1 MDQKQPRNGQEVK
14 DDQDWRLRAGGHG
27 FKRFIESFLPTAP
40 WTSIKS
46 AEWPPRPNNTGKHI
60 DLGPLVSKTDAK
72 LAYNA
77 WKLADDTLEKAWKD
91 RPDHNPS
98 PEAEE
103 PGLARNVYEH
113 LMIFA
118 VLPLNQDDAKKLF
131 AEEGLNKTWDTAALI
146 ASMKDNIIDDSSIRG
161 VVNWSTN
168 AIKTELKEREL
179 SKVGKSEE
187 LQQRLIDDEIQKH
200 CGVMSV
206 SDLSHLGIKRSNK
219 YILQPAT
226 NKAMTPIDMYTFAI
240 HLSPYN
246 PAYWLSRAYCH
257 YQQGF
262 FDLALGDAYRAQILC
277 NTIEQVQDRFSTDGL
292 HTQIHHAMEQ
302 HILVEPMDKDKYWSE
317 LITMMREPQGMYAFI
332 STIQKTLLN
341 IICLSLEA
349 LNCWDDFDSYHRQLA
364 ARTNRL
370 YQERFVADLR
380 KRVSE
385 KAEKAWRKEKRR
397 PGLFWFERHQG
408 AVSAASAYPYEKDDI
423 LDLFQ
428 VKKNLATKLTE
439 EIFQNKQEEAESSTA
454 PSDICEVKYRPNLR
468 LGVFAK
474 KDIKKGELIHWEEPT
489 IRGHLPARRLNRDR
503 TKTRYVDDIR
513 CENCKVEVD
522 DKVRRP
528 SVDDT
533 RSEHSDDEEEEPYCT
548 CAKHWNR
555 NPSDKRGLMFCPSGS
570 KEKTCVSVAY
580 DLYHEDGCGRD
591 WKWLYDTMRPNVW
604 KWGQLEH
611 ISHSNE
617 VHGTVTE
624 ITLLRRQDHEEPG
637 LAPQEI
643 DELLIMSGNSRSW
656 RDSWFPFTMSANIII
671 PFDIVSFLG
680 VNIFRDLT
688 FDTWAL
694 QTVLRKLLVNAVP
707 WDMKRRGDISAVHPK
722 EEDRKLETPA
732 EQKRRLM
739 NGYSFEDW
747 DPAFL
752 NLYVLPG
759 LNMFNHTCAGMQNA
773 EWGYDTQI
781 LNRVIVWAHKDIR
794 AGEEIRIRYQ
804 CEHFDSKNDAR
815 QILGGP
821 CLCPNNEGHDHE
833 EQMDVDEE
841 DSDEELSSSS
851 DSGDAGGGNS
861 NPKRYGAAKESSGPR
876 LTGFEVWKRRR
887 GGGRKAKDKEE
898 KEEEEDEVE
907 EDDSDELPA
916 RKKQKYEEYAKV
928 DKDRVAIRRLLRL
941 EEELEENERR
951 KFVASGAGS
960 ASVNTQ
966 ARRKKEYVPMVPMI
980 PSENSRKWVARE
992 RSALRKDRNKQRIR
1006 ELAEEMED
1014 HEMKEYVDV
1023 PQIAR
1028 APGEPLE
1035 IVPVL
1040 APEYVQNVTHW
1051 DRIKRK
1057 AGGRRLT

>member
-1 MDQKQPRNGQEVK
+1 MEERRGIADQKRPKNGQETE
-14 DDQDWRLRAGGHG
+14 DDQDWGDNPDGPG
-27 FKRFIESFLPTAP
+27 FKRFDKSFLPQAP

-46 AEWPPRPNNTGKHI
+46 AEWPPRPNNTGKI
-60 DLGPLVSKTDAK
+60 IQLGPLVSKVNAK
-72 LAYNA
+72 LAYQV
-77 WKLADDTLEKAWKD
+77 WKLADDTLGKAWKD

-118 VLPLNQDDAKKLF
+118 ILPLNRDEAKVLF
-131 AEEGLNKTWDTAALI
+131 AEEGLKKTWDTAAMI
-146 ASMKDNIIDDSSIRG
+146 ASMKAEIIADSSIRG
-161 VVNWSTN
+161 VANWSTN
-168 AIKTELKEREL
+168 ALKAELKEREL

-187 LQQRLIDDEIQKH
+187 LQQRLIDDEVQKR

-226 NKAMTPIDMYTFAI
+226 NIAMTPIDMYTFAI

-277 NTIEQVQDRFSTDGL
+277 NTIEQAQDRFSKDGL
-292 HTQIHHAMEQ
+292 HTQIYHAMEQ
-302 HILVEPMDKDKYWSE
+302 HILVEPTDEDNVWSE
-317 LITMMREPQGMYAFI
+317 LITEMRKPQGIYIFI
-332 STIQKTLLN
+332 STMQKTLLN
-341 IICLSLEA
+341 IICLSLET

-370 YQERFVADLR
+370 YLERFVADLR
-380 KRVSE
+380 KQVSK

-408 AVSAASAYPYEKDDI
+408 AISASSIYPYEKDDV
-423 LDLFQ
+423 LDLFP

-439 EIFQNKQEEAESSTA
+439 EIFQHKQEAEESPTG
-454 PSDICEVKYRPNLR
+454 PTNICEVKCKPNQQG

-474 KDIKKGELIHWEEPT
+474 KDIKKGDLIHWEEPT
-489 IRGHLPARRLNRDR
+489 IRGHLPARRLNKDR
-503 TKTRYVDDIR
+503 TKTPCVDDIR
-513 CENCKVEVD
+513 CENCKIEVD
-522 DKVRRP
+522 DTIRRP
-528 SVDDT
+528 SVDNKRTHGD
-533 RSEHSDDEEEEPYCT
+533 DDEEEEPYCS

-570 KEKTCVSVAY
+570 KEKTCVSISY
-580 DLYHEDGCGRD
+580 DLYHYDGCGRD

-604 KWGQLEH
+604 RWGQIEH

-617 VHGTVTE
+617 VHGTLLSLLLRSVTE
-624 ITLLRRQDHEEPG
+624 ITLLRRQDHDEPG

-643 DELLIMSGNSRSW
+643 DELLIMSRNSHSW

-694 QTVLRKLLVNAVP
+694 QTILRKLLVNAVP
-707 WDMKRRGDISAVHPK
+707 WDMKRRGDIRDVDPK
-722 EEDRKLETPA
+722 EEDRKLESPA

-739 NGYSFEDW
+739 NGYTFEDW
-747 DPAFL
+747 DPSFM
-752 NLYVLPG
+752 NLYLFPG

-773 EWGYDTQI
+773 EWAYDTQI

-804 CEHFDSKNDAR
+804 CEHFGSKNDAR
-815 QILGGP
+815 QILGDP
-821 CLCPNNEGHDHE
+821 CLCPNNAAHKYEDE
-833 EQMDVDEE
+833 MDLDEKS
-841 DSDEELSSSS
+841 SDEESSWSS
-851 DSGDAGGGNS
+851 DSGDGGGGGGGNS
-861 NPKRYGAAKESSGPR
+861 NPQRHGAAGSSG
-876 LTGFEVWKRRR
+876 
-887 GGGRKAKDKEE
+887 AKL
-898 KEEEEDEVE
+898 
-907 EDDSDELPA
+907 SG
-916 RKKQKYEEYAKV
+916 
-928 DKDRVAIRRLLRL
+928 L
-941 EEELEENERR
+941 EG
-951 KFVASGAGS
+951 K
-960 ASVNTQ
+960 
-966 ARRKKEYVPMVPMI
+966 
-980 PSENSRKWVARE
+980 
-992 RSALRKDRNKQRIR
+992 
-1006 ELAEEMED
+1006 
-1014 HEMKEYVDV
+1014 
-1023 PQIAR
+1023 
-1028 APGEPLE
+1028 
-1035 IVPVL
+1035 
-1040 APEYVQNVTHW
+1040 
-1051 DRIKRK
+1051 
-1057 AGGRRLT
+1057 

>member
-1 MDQKQPRNGQEVK
+1 MEGRRGVMDQKQPKNGQEVK
-14 DDQDWRLRAGGHG
+14 DDQYWRLRAGGHG
-27 FKRFIESFLPTAP
+27 FERFDESFLPTAP

-72 LAYNA
+72 LAFNV

-91 RPDHNPS
+91 RPNHNPS

-113 LMIFA
+113 LMISA
-118 VLPLNQDDAKKLF
+118 VLPLNWDDAKQLF
-131 AEEGLNKTWDTAALI
+131 AEEGLNKTWDAAALI
-146 ASMKDNIIDDSSIRG
+146 ASMKDEIITDSSIRG
-161 VVNWSTN
+161 VANWSAH
-168 AIKTELKEREL
+168 AIKAELKERRL
-179 SKVGKSEE
+179 SQVGKSEA
-187 LQQRLIDDEIQKH
+187 LQQRLIDDETQNT
-200 CGVMSV
+200 VV
-206 SDLSHLGIKRSNK
+206 SCLYPICRTWGSSA
-219 YILQPAT
+219 AT
-226 NKAMTPIDMYTFAI
+226 
-240 HLSPYN
+240 
-246 PAYWLSRAYCH
+246 R
-257 YQQGF
+257 F

-277 NTIEQVQDRFSTDGL
+277 NTIEQVQDRFSKDGS

-302 HILVEPMDKDKYWSE
+302 HILVEPMDQDKYWSE

-364 ARTNRL
+364 ARINRL
-370 YQERFVADLR
+370 YPERFVADLR
-380 KRVSE
+380 KRVSK

-408 AVSAASAYPYEKDDI
+408 AVSAATAYPYEKDDI
-423 LDLFQ
+423 LDLFP
-428 VKKNLATKLTE
+428 VKKNLTTKLTE
-439 EIFQNKQEEAESSTA
+439 EIFQNKQEGAESPTA
-454 PSDICEVKYRPNLR
+454 PRDICEVKYRPNRR

-489 IRGHLPARRLNRDR
+489 IRGHLPARRLNKDR
-503 TKTRYVDDIR
+503 TTIRYVDDIR

-522 DKVRRP
+522 DKIRRP

-555 NPSDKRGLMFCPSGS
+555 NPSDKRGLIFCPSDS

-580 DLYHEDGCGRD
+580 YLYHYDGCGRD

-617 VHGTVTE
+617 VHGTFLSLLLRSVTE

-643 DELLIMSGNSRSW
+643 DELLIMSGNSPSW
-656 RDSWFPFTMSANIII
+656 RGSWFPFTMSANIII

-694 QTVLRKLLVNAVP
+694 QTILRKLLVNAVP
-707 WDMKRRGDISAVHPK
+707 WDMKRRGDVSAVHPK

-747 DPAFL
+747 DPAFM
-752 NLYVLPG
+752 NLYVFPG
-759 LNMFNHTCAGMQNA
+759 LNMFNHTCGGMQNA
-773 EWGYDTQI
+773 EWAYDTQI
-781 LNRVIVWAHKDIR
+781 LNRVIVWAHQDIR

-804 CEHFDSKNDAR
+804 CEHFESKNGAR
-815 QILGGP
+815 QILGWP
-821 CLCPNNEGHDHE
+821 CLCPNNAEHDHE
-833 EQMDVDEE
+833 EEMDLDEE
-841 DSDEELSSSS
+841 DSDKELSSSS
-851 DSGDAGGGNS
+851 ESGDGDGDAGGGNS
-861 NPKRYGAAKESSGPR
+861 NPKRYGAAKESSGGR
-876 LTGFEVWKRRR
+876 VTGFE
-887 GGGRKAKDKEE
+887 EE
-898 KEEEEDEVE
+898 KEDEDEEDG
-907 EDDSDELPA
+907 SDELPA
-916 RKKQKYEEYAKV
+916 PKKRKYEEYAKV
-928 DKDRVAIRRLLRL
+928 DKDRVAIRRLLTL

-966 ARRKKEYVPMVPMI
+966 ARRKNEYVPIVPRI
-980 PSENSRKWVARE
+980 PGENSRQWVARE

-1014 HEMKEYVDV
+1014 HEMKDHVDV

-1051 DRIKRK
+1051 DRFKRK
-1057 AGGRRLT
+1057 AGGRRRT